1 MTTVKIAG
9 MSCGHCV
16 AGVRKALSG
25 IPGVEKLE
33 VEIGQARFEGN
44 PDMEA
49 VKAAIEAEGYE
60 VVEVA

>member
-16 AGVRKALSG
+16 MGVRKALSS
-25 IPGVEKLE
+25 IPGVENLE

-44 PDMEA
+44 PDLEA
-49 VKAAIEAEGYE
+49 VKAAIEAEGYK
-60 VVEVA
+60 VIEVA